1 MKFNDLYFVKS
12 LAGFQ
17 TRLFN
22 FFNCK
27 NLFNS
32 LKENGGGKGKG
43 GRRGGEFNEIRFFP
57 SVQGIFSKLE
67 IKFLFLSFSGKTITY
82 FSSSMPRLIF
92 TKDNIQCNY
101 RDSRNKVRSYFFT
114 SPLLEL
120 EFPRFIEG
128 GEEM

>member
-1 MKFNDLYFVKS
+1 MYTEKRENFVKFNDLYFVKS

-43 GRRGGEFNEIRFFP
+43 GRREAASLMKFDSFHP
-57 SVQGIFSKLE
+57 SKE
-67 IKFLFLSFSGKTITY
+67 Y
-82 FSSSMPRLIF
+82 FRSSR
-92 TKDNIQCNY
+92 
-101 RDSRNKVRSYFFT
+101 
-114 SPLLEL
+114 
-120 EFPRFIEG
+120 
-128 GEEM
+128 